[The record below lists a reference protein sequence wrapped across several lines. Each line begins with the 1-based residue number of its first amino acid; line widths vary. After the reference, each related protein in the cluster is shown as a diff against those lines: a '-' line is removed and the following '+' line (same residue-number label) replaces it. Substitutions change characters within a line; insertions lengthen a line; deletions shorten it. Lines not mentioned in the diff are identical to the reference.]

1 MYKILNPE
9 DSEVWDYYT
18 QYKDIVVAKIRD
30 VLSLGFKIDW
40 PKKRKTYRVIVK
52 DNSCLRA
59 MLEWL
64 LKGDN
69 LFCLFGADIEQ
80 MLCIIRFVE
89 WFYPDFRKTANK
101 SKYPKVKRG
110 ECIEDINAICNY
122 IFVHSIYNGKKK
134 NGEPILKKADFVKNK
149 DLIICPYCGATEIE
163 SICRTHGNGGNAF
176 VPPID
181 HYFPKSKYPF
191 LALEYFNMIPC
202 CQRCNGLPNKGT
214 FDPYAKDIEKLKLMY
229 PYRFKENAFSFY
241 FEYDGSGQY
250 EKKNFTA
257 HIDYKGNKHLVSG
270 YTDGIALEDQYIND
284 IEMKNI
290 WTIVQGHCAQGF
302 SVLLNSAL
310 EIAKSNIEESFTAVD
325 LKLYLNNFSCGTLLG
340 YEWSD
345 PESRQQP
352 KYKFK
357 RDILRQMLTLI
368 GPS

>member
-1 MYKILNPE
+1 MYKIPMPYIR
-9 DSEVWDYYT
+9 EVWNYYT
-18 QYKDIVVAKIRD
+18 QYKDIVVSKIRE
-30 VLSLGFKIDW
+30 VLSPGFVIEW
-40 PKKRKTYRVIVK
+40 PKRRKTFKVIVR
-52 DNSCLRA
+52 DDSCLRV

-64 LKGDN
+64 LEKNN
-69 LFCLFGADIEQ
+69 LFCLFGAD
-80 MLCIIRFVE
+80 VE
-89 WFYPDFRKTANK
+89 YMVLLIKIVEVFYPDFRETPSKR
-101 SKYPKVKRG
+101 KYPNAKRG
-110 ECIEDINAICNY
+110 ECIEDINAVCNY
-122 IFVHSIYNGKKK
+122 IFVQSIYDGKKK
-134 NGEPILKKADFVKNK
+134 GKSIFQKADFVKSK
-149 DLIICPYCGATEIE
+149 DLIICPYCGAAEIE
-163 SICRTHGNGGNAF
+163 QIRREHGNGGIAYT
-176 VPPID
+176 PPID

-290 WTIVQGHCAQGF
+290 WTIVQGHCAKGF

-310 EIAKSNIEESFTAVD
+310 DIAKSDIEMAFTTAD
-325 LKLYLNNFSCGTLLG
+325 IERYLNGFSCSNLIG

-345 PESRQQP
+345 AESRQQL
-352 KYKFK
+352 KYKYK
-357 RDILRQMLTLI
+357 KDILRQMISLI